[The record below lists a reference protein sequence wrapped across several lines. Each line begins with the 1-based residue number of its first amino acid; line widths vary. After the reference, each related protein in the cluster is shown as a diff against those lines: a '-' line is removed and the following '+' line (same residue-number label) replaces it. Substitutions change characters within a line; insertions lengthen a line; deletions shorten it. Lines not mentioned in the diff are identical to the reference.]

1 MFLDYPDVVSVE
13 QLQEM
18 LNVGKNTAYKL
29 INDGDIKSIKIGRTY
44 KIPKQFVADFLLNSS
59 NNCSNI

>member
-44 KIPKQFVADFLLNSS
+44 KIPKQFVADFLLFSS